1 MSSDFTPAI
10 IESCAK
16 ISDNSKESAN
26 IHEELVRVQ
35 SPKFGLPSTS
45 TFGYEPFLDCD
56 YVVAKASRDVCA
68 LEIRFKHFAL
78 EESRSCTKDY
88 LEVNHLGMRLCGA
101 LARNAVRTFDFPE
114 DTMRLHLHTDGDRN
128 DTGFAIILRQI
139 RC

>member
-1 MSSDFTPAI
+1 MFSDFTPAI

-16 ISDNSKESAN
+16 ISENSKDSAN
-26 IHEELVRVQ
+26 INEELVRVQ
-35 SPKFGLPSTS
+35 SPKFGLPN

-56 YVVAKASRDVCA
+56 YVVAKANRDVCA
-68 LEIRFKHFAL
+68 LEIRFKHFAI

-88 LEVNHLGMRLCGA
+88 LEINNIGMRLCGV
-101 LARNAVRTFDFPE
+101 LGRNAVRTFDFSN
-114 DTMRLHLHTDGDRN
+114 DLMRLHFHTDGDRN